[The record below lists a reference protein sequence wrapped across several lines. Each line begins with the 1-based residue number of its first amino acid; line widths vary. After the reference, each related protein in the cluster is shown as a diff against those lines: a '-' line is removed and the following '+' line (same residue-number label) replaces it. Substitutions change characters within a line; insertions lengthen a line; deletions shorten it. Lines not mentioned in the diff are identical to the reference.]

1 MTSLDLLSDDLI
13 EPEGELGL
21 GFFEWTLRVNAG
33 LHNAHALRGRYKHRA
48 HLPSPDLRLSLRC
61 EYASTRP

>member
-48 HLPSPDLRLSLRC
+48 HLPST
-61 EYASTRP
+61 AAQ